1 MRIIIK
7 IKQRTA
13 RKLVELTIHKDTS
26 SSDTIA
32 KTNTGEMVYRRLAE
46 LLQGDERGGTDADG
60 NPMLTRKIAVGKE

>member
-13 RKLVELTIHKDTS
+13 RQMVELTVHKDSS

-32 KTNTGEMVYRRLAE
+32 ETNTGEMVYRRLAE
-46 LLQGDERGGTDADG
+46 ILQGDKRGGTDSEG

>member
-13 RKLVELTIHKDTS
+13 RQLVELTIHKDSS

-32 KTNTGEMVYRRLAE
+32 ETNTGEMVYRRLTE
-46 LLQGDERGGTDADG
+46 ILQGDERGGTDSEG

>member
-13 RKLVELTIHKDTS
+13 RQLVELTIHKDSS

-32 KTNTGEMVYRRLAE
+32 ETNTGEMVYKRLAE
-46 LLQGDERGGTDADG
+46 LLQGDERGGTDSEG